1 MNTESIAENSATNP
15 AYQSLSF
22 STSPWLILV
31 SVLACAACFALS
43 WIAIR
48 RSGYAR
54 NVIGLEFL
62 RSAAVL
68 LGAILLN
75 QPEWI
80 QDFRSTQKP
89 TFAILVDRSPSMQTQ
104 DVVLD
109 KKATSR
115 QTAIEGIS
123 KQEAWSELSNVANV
137 VISEFPPQGVVD
149 GTDLSEPLGSVLDNS
164 SNIMG
169 V

>member
-1 MNTESIAENSATNP
+1 MNTESIAENSASNP

-31 SVLACAACFALS
+31 SVLLCAACFALS
-43 WIAIR
+43 WLAIK

-54 NVIGLEFL
+54 NVLGLEFL

-80 QDFRSTQKP
+80 QDFRS
-89 TFAILVDRSPSMQTQ
+89 SP
-104 DVVLD
+104 
-109 KKATSR
+109 K
-115 QTAIEGIS
+115 
-123 KQEAWSELSNVANV
+123 
-137 VISEFPPQGVVD
+137 
-149 GTDLSEPLGSVLDNS
+149 TDLRHPRRSIPEHADPRRGARQEGNIAAIGRRWDFQAGVLERTF
-164 SNIMG
+164 
-169 V
+169 

>member
-1 MNTESIAENSATNP
+1 MNTESIAENSANSA

-22 STSPWLILV
+22 STSPWLVLV

-43 WIAIR
+43 WLAIR
-48 RSGYAR
+48 RSGYSR
-54 NVIGLEFL
+54 GVLGLELL
-62 RSAAVL
+62 RCGAVL

-104 DVVLD
+104 DVLVD

-115 QTAIEGIS
+115 QTAVEGIS
-123 KQEAWSELSNVANV
+123 KQDAWSELSNIANV
-137 VISEFPPQGVVD
+137 VISDFPPQGVVD
-149 GTDLSEPLGSVLDNS
+149 GTD
-164 SNIMG
+164 
-169 V
+169 